1 MRTMKITFLFFVL
14 LVIVQIAAISQENLK
29 IISGV
34 GKAALPDRDTI
45 FSNEKVVNFYRLH
58 LKVPE
63 LTNYPENVGVNL
75 LNSSRNYL
83 DVLNMMSGK
92 DSSGIG
98 YQGFNENVYEYNI
111 PYSFSIRMAEMS
123 DKPMLSPDENFY
135 NLSVPARRQS
145 SAHRSE
151 FYNNPVYR
159 VVGEV
164 FNAAATSHFRMK
176 DPNK

>member
-1 MRTMKITFLFFVL
+1 MRTIKVPVSLFALF
-14 LVIVQIAAISQENLK
+14 VIVQIDALSQENPK
-29 IISGV
+29 TISGIRQTS
-34 GKAALPDRDTI
+34 LSDRDTI
-45 FSNEKVVNFYRLH
+45 FSNEKVAVLYWLP
-58 LKVPE
+58 LKIPE
-63 LTNYPENVGVNL
+63 LTIYPENVGLNL

-83 DVLNMMSGK
+83 EILNNQGLEEAAPN
-92 DSSGIG
+92 G
-98 YQGFNENVYEYNI
+98 YPGYNENVYGYGI
-111 PYSFSIRMAEMS
+111 PYSFSIRMAELS
-123 DKPMLSPDENFY
+123 RKPLFSPDKNFY

-164 FNAAATSHFRMK
+164 FNAAATSYFRMK